1 MDVSKLLKSSD
12 LKKKPDGSWSAVL
25 NRAAAGKATTPQPQP
40 FHGVA
45 APKRTIEN
53 AKLADSTLEIA
64 RSTFAKALNA
74 ASDQRKTLSPDQQ
87 DKLEKSSS
95 TLVNQFFMGSML
107 KQMRS
112 SPFKN
117 DMFTGGKGGDAYA
130 GLFDQRI
137 AEHSG
142 NRIAKGLVKSMVKQY
157 SKTASGVTP
166 AAHGT
171 GGAA

>member
-1 MDVSKLLKSSD
+1 MDVSNLLKSND
-12 LKKKPDGSWSAVL
+12 RKTKPSGSWSAVL
-25 NRAAAGKATTPQPQP
+25 NRAAAPKTSTSQP

-45 APKRTIEN
+45 APARTLEN

-64 RSTFAKALNA
+64 RSTFAKALGN
-74 ASDQRKTLSPDQQ
+74 ASDHRKSLSPDQQ
-87 DKLEKSSS
+87 TKLEKSSS

-107 KQMRS
+107 KQMRN

-117 DMFTGGKGGDAYA
+117 DMFSGGKGGEAYS
-130 GLFDQRI
+130 GLFDQRL

-142 NRIAKGLVKSMVKQY
+142 NRIAKSLVNSMVKQY
-157 SKTASGVTP
+157 SKTAAGVAP
-166 AAHGT
+166 AADVT